1 MNTPEAPRVAA
12 PRLPPLVGLELGRD
26 ADEATVTGS
35 LLTWDC
41 AEASAVGAEITDSRL
56 TRLPAER
63 LSARRLR
70 LAEVE
75 VIDPA
80 TVTWDAPRSSWRG
93 VAVTGGSIGV
103 LDASGSRWANVVL
116 RGVRIGYLNLR
127 EAALSDVQLIGCRIG
142 TLDLAGARTSRT
154 ALTDCRVEDL
164 DLRNR
169 KGEHLDLRGLDV
181 VRLNRLDGADGL
193 SGATITDE
201 QAHWLGPLL
210 ARALRIVIAEEE
222 P

>member
-1 MNTPEAPRVAA
+1 MSDQPIPPQGANGAA
-12 PRLPPLVGLELGRD
+12 N
-26 ADEATVTGS
+26 
-35 LLTWDC
+35 
-41 AEASAVGAEITDSRL
+41 
-56 TRLPAER
+56 
-63 LSARRLR
+63 
-70 LAEVE
+70 
-75 VIDPA
+75 PA
-80 TVTWDAPRSSWRG
+80 TGP
-93 VAVTGGSIGV
+93 
-103 LDASGSRWANVVL
+103 VVL
-116 RGVRIGYLNLR
+116 NLQFTKDLSFEVPGAPEIYLNLR